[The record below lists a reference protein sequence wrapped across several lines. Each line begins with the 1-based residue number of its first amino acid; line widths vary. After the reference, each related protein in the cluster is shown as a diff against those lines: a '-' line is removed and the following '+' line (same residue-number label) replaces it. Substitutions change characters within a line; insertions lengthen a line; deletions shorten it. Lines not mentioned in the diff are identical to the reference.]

1 MWQAERSGGRLA
13 KLMEFLQPVSLAE
26 ALAAKTATPEVVPIA
41 GGTDVM
47 VELNFARRRPEVLL
61 DLNRVPEL
69 TGWTLQD
76 GKLRVGAGV
85 TYAELT
91 GERAGA
97 GSGSGSGAGVGGGA
111 SVGAESLGG

>member
-13 KLMEFLQPVSLAE
+13 YLMEFLQPVSLAE
-26 ALAAKTATPEVVPIA
+26 ALAAKAAAPEAVPIA

-85 TYAELT
+85 TYADLT
-91 GERAGA
+91 GERSAA
-97 GSGSGSGAGVGGGA
+97 AVGGGG
-111 SVGAESLGG
+111 VNGGSRA